1 MSNIKKIQD
10 MLLGKHNSKV
20 QIGYESATIQ
30 QREEGE
36 EWIDARGRR
45 WIKENGKRKQ
55 ITKTDGVGF
64 KHCNDC
70 KKMILKTVDEQT
82 YNRMGRCYYCQIDF
96 EAKLKDSGKWSE
108 WVTEQEK
115 MRFEAVKS
123 EIMDALKEANSSK
136 TLKMDKS
143 VAYAIANENRKGNL

>member
-10 MLLGKHNSKV
+10 MLLGKHKQKV
-20 QIGYESATIQ
+20 QVGYESATLH

-55 ITKTDGVGF
+55 ITKTDGIGF

-70 KKMILKTVDEQT
+70 KKMILKKIDEDT
-82 YNRMGRCYYCQIDF
+82 YNRMQRCYYCQIDF
-96 EAKLKDSGKWSE
+96 EAKLKDSGKWKD
-108 WVTEQEK
+108 WVVEQER
-115 MRFEAVKS
+115 MRFESVKD
-123 EIMDALKEANSSK
+123 EIMDALKEAGESK

-143 VAYAIANENRKGNL
+143 VAYAIANENRKGTL